1 MTDAGTSETAGG
13 DRYLSR
19 TGALWMTA
27 VFCIA
32 GLVSYTDRLILS
44 VLVDPLRADLGIGD
58 AQVSLLQ
65 GAAFAV
71 VYVLAGLPLG
81 RLADRGRRRQILI
94 LGATIWC
101 LGTVFC
107 GLAPGF
113 WSLFAGRLV
122 IGVGEA
128 TLGPAA
134 ISMLADAVRPE
145 RRGAAVGVFLMGT
158 VLGGPFA
165 ISIGGLLLAS
175 AQAGT
180 FADWPLL
187 STLSSWR
194 IVLVLVGAGGLIV
207 PLLFLTLTEPR
218 RQQVK
223 AVAAPFSELMLAFRR
238 RWRVLVPL
246 YLAMALLSVGD
257 YAVLSWV
264 PTALSR
270 GFGWPPDQIGRDFGL
285 ITAIAG
291 IGAALAGGLLSDAAS
306 RRAGARGR
314 LWIAVVAAAAA
325 AAAVLLIGAA
335 SPTLVLAGLGCW
347 TFASFFAAIGGI
359 AALQEVAPTEHRAV
373 AISLVA
379 FCNTLLGL
387 GCGPTLVAFVT
398 DAVFQH
404 PDQVGPAI
412 ALSVAPAAAV
422 ATLLFVAAVRA
433 LSRQAQDEDPAP
445 SAPVTGR

>member
-1 MTDAGTSETAGG
+1 
-13 DRYLSR
+13 
-19 TGALWMTA
+19 MTA

-81 RLADRGRRRQILI
+81 RLADRGRRRQLLI
-94 LGATIWC
+94 LGSTVWC

-107 GLAPGF
+107 GLAPDF

-134 ISMLADAVRPE
+134 ISMIADAIPPQ

-165 ISIGGLLLAS
+165 ISVGGLLLAA
-175 AQAGT
+175 AQGGA
-180 FADWPLL
+180 FADWPLAG
-187 STLSSWR
+187 SLSSWR
-194 IVLVLVGAGGLIV
+194 IVLVLVGGAGLIV
-207 PLLFLTLTEPR
+207 PLLIMTLAEPR
-218 RQQVK
+218 RRQVK
-223 AVAAPFSELMLAFRR
+223 AAGAPFAELVRAFRD
-238 RWRVLVPL
+238 RWRVLAPL
-246 YLAMALLSVGD
+246 YLAMGLLSVGD

-270 GFGWPPDQIGRDFGL
+270 GFGWPPDQVGREFGV
-285 ITAIAG
+285 ITAVAG
-291 IGAALAGGLLSDAAS
+291 VAAALAGGFLSDVAS
-306 RRAGARGR
+306 RRAGPRGR
-314 LWIAVVAAAAA
+314 LWLAFAAAGAA
-325 AAAVLLIGAA
+325 AGAVLLIGMEDPA
-335 SPTLVLAGLGCW
+335 LVLAGLGCW

-359 AALQEVAPTEHRAV
+359 AALQEVAPAEHRAV

-398 DAVFQH
+398 GAAFQPH
-404 PDQVGPAI
+404 QVGPGI
-412 ALSVAPAAAV
+412 ALSVAPAAAL
-422 ATLLFVAAVRA
+422 ATLLLVAAARA
-433 LSRQAQDEDPAP
+433 SRKHPGDDGVAAM
-445 SAPVTGR
+445 GRVGR